1 MDQQEINYLEFLR
14 FCLNDH
20 LPAPACIKDI
30 NWHKLLE
37 FATRQTIVGLYA
49 RTVLM
54 KDGKLTIEGFMG
66 NKPSDEDVMEWVF
79 EDFRLRKDNTRLFER
94 TTKAA
99 EWFAENGFRNVILKG
114 QGNAL
119 MYPDP
124 MLRTPGDIDIW
135 LEGGR
140 EKVLAFTTKYYQKEA
155 NSMHVDFPMFRDTPV
170 EVHFRPTR
178 LFNPYR
184 TKALWAYCDSVGGE
198 QFDNK
203 VTSPDGKYSFSMPTN
218 EFNAFYQLDHVFRHL
233 IYKGIG
239 MRQVIDYFFLL
250 RKRYNDGATPEDNK
264 RLIKLLNRFGI
275 KKFARAMM
283 YVQREV
289 LGLEDKYLFI
299 EPHER
304 EGKFLL
310 KELLESGNFGHH
322 DTRLDDSLEGVE
334 GHMKRFWVLESF
346 RLRLLTHYPSEAIW
360 MPWRDIKRHWER
372 EQEAKEEGQDNTPNK
387 AK

>member
-1 MDQQEINYLEFLR
+1 
-14 FCLNDH
+14 
-20 LPAPACIKDI
+20 
-30 NWHKLLE
+30 
-37 FATRQTIVGLYA
+37 
-49 RTVLM
+49 
-54 KDGKLTIEGFMG
+54 
-66 NKPSDEDVMEWVF
+66 
-79 EDFRLRKDNTRLFER
+79 
-94 TTKAA
+94 
-99 EWFAENGFRNVILKG
+99 
-114 QGNAL
+114 
-119 MYPDP
+119 
-124 MLRTPGDIDIW
+124 
-135 LEGGR
+135 
-140 EKVLAFTTKYYQKEA
+140 
-155 NSMHVDFPMFRDTPV
+155 
-170 EVHFRPTR
+170 
-178 LFNPYR
+178 
-184 TKALWAYCDSVGGE
+184 
-198 QFDNK
+198 
-203 VTSPDGKYSFSMPTN
+203 
-218 EFNAFYQLDHVFRHL
+218 
-233 IYKGIG
+233 

-334 GHMKRFWVLESF
+334 GHMKRFWVLETF